1 MLNLKKAIGTS
12 IKEHL
17 VPLTDGNSTNI
28 SSSFSTSLLNPA
40 EKIPQPWSS
49 NKCKDIKLLWYSTV
63 LYIPIKDLSND
74 PISLPAYTW
83 DRWPNL
89 LLSWHKVLYPGRLYD
104 QCYETNINLRHI
116 CKYKFYSEQILRKRQ
131 NFKCITIIVS
141 CNFLQETM

>member
-1 MLNLKKAIGTS
+1 MLNLNKANVTS

-17 VPLTDGNSTNI
+17 VPFNDGNSTNI

-49 NKCKDIKLLWYSTV
+49 NKFIMI

-89 LLSWHKVLYPGRLYD
+89 LLSWHKVLYPGPLYH
-104 QCYETNINLRHI
+104 QCYEANINLRHI
-116 CKYKFYSEQILRKRQ
+116 CKYKFYFEQTLLKRQ